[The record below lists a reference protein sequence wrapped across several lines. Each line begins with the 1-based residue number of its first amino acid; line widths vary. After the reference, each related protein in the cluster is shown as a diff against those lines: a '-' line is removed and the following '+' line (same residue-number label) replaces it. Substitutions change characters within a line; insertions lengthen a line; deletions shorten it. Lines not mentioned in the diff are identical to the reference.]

1 MGSFGLRPQPKL
13 LKSMTI
19 SDMFVGEELE
29 SIDFFK
35 KLDGLIPGRV
45 FESDA
50 GLQMVFSSLKKPA
63 ALFFFVS

>member
-1 MGSFGLRPQPKL
+1 
-13 LKSMTI
+13 MTI

-50 GLQMVFSSLKKPA
+50 GPQMVFSSLKKPA
-63 ALFFFVS
+63 ALFFLFPETPKITRRPP